1 MIFPFKPPV
10 LWDLNSPGKIPHWVR
25 WFWIPN
31 LDDFPTED
39 FVDIKL
45 DARNLIEA
53 DVKSALT
60 DLDWFGKVGIS
71 GGISAGQNE
80 MMRDSTMDTLEPTG
94 FLCFFCVMVFLSVR
108 EWLIMIENDCLDF
121 GGCICRL
128 PTTWLVV
135 ATPFEKSLACGL
147 STDLGSLPVGWIE
160 TTK

>member
-1 MIFPFKPPV
+1 M
-10 LWDLNSPGKIPHWVR
+10 
-25 WFWIPN
+25 
-31 LDDFPTED
+31 
-39 FVDIKL
+39 DIKL

-108 EWLIMIENDCLDF
+108 E
-121 GGCICRL
+121 
-128 PTTWLVV
+128 
-135 ATPFEKSLACGL
+135 
-147 STDLGSLPVGWIE
+147 
-160 TTK
+160 